1 MITRKM
7 IARGLIDGVIR
18 LIMSPHEDGVVASVG
33 EYWFYF
39 GGQTAE
45 ECSSVE
51 EYTAA
56 VPFDDIVTEIYD
68 VLDEFKDFPEFET
81 EYRYYEAYLNESIA
95 KTEADRKAKFM
106 EYVEKNF
113 FVDSAFKRLVS
124 NVIDFA
130 FAQGSD
136 EEERNV
142 LLALLENTCGLTEEE
157 ILTLTNFEED

>member
-1 MITRKM
+1 M

-56 VPFDDIVTEIYD
+56 VPFPCPAASLARFSGNTIKEHLFSFVLIIYEHPRF
-68 VLDEFKDFPEFET
+68 VKSF
-81 EYRYYEAYLNESIA
+81 
-95 KTEADRKAKFM
+95 
-106 EYVEKNF
+106 F
-113 FVDSAFKRLVS
+113 FVNRFLGRP
-124 NVIDFA
+124 
-130 FAQGSD
+130 
-136 EEERNV
+136 
-142 LLALLENTCGLTEEE
+142 
-157 ILTLTNFEED
+157 